1 MDNSQEIYKLA
12 QELAE
17 RLGVEVG
24 QPFKWIGE
32 SSHWYSILND
42 GRIKIR
48 TSGSVL
54 VREPTPFERM
64 LLSPEGVVKQEGIS
78 PESKELAQGLMK
90 IWPDGELVRL
100 GGLELRSQ
108 GDVRALLP
116 PELFKE
122 VKNQMWLED
131 LCRTQEWTSEG

>member
-1 MDNSQEIYKLA
+1 MDNSQEIHKLA
-12 QELAE
+12 LELAE

-24 QPFKWIGE
+24 QPFRWIE
-32 SSHWYSILND
+32 DDHWYSILSD

-54 VREPTPFERM
+54 VREPTPFERI

-122 VKNQMWLED
+122 VKNQRWLEA
-131 LCRTQEWTSEG
+131 LCRMQEWTSEG